1 MMKEAIRVQLDND
14 YEKGKKK
21 KKKYFIWTD
30 EMKLIAQKKSSLSN
44 PIIMATIDAELADK
58 LLKEE

>member
-1 MMKEAIRVQLDND
+1 MKEAIRVQLDND
-14 YEKGKKK
+14 YEKGKEYVE
-21 KKKYFIWTD
+21 KYFIWTD